1 MDESSGQPPAVWLVG
16 AGVVGREIARAHL
29 RAGCDLRIADSDP
42 AAIRSAVA
50 ELTRDGCLDR
60 AVDAGRLGAGRLGDA
75 LAAAWL
81 HPSADFP
88 SATDPPFVTDRR
100 SAPGGG
106 ETILIESI
114 AERLE
119 VKQAF
124 FRRAEDWFGEQ
135 AAFFTNTSSLRVGAI
150 AGGLGHP
157 ARVAGMHF
165 FMPVTLRPGVE
176 LVAAASTGAETLEVG
191 RRHILRLRRQPIIAR
206 DEPGFIV
213 NRMLAPYLNQSLLLF
228 SEGVS
233 GETLEAA
240 AEEYGM
246 PMSPLELIDWI
257 GTRTA
262 FDAGRA
268 FWQAFPR
275 RLDPAPLLAA
285 MLKRQRLGR
294 ASGGGFYDYDGGTR
308 GDSVSPPAAELASRY
323 RRTGVV
329 PAAREVPPLMA
340 IPMWIE
346 AMLLLRDGVAADWAT
361 IEQAMAAGLGYTR
374 PGRWGEF
381 LDAVGPRRIL
391 ELSQTWRGLDRA
403 VDVSAIEGLAET
415 LRQRPPTGAVAT
427 FASADRSG
435 APAKPA
441 QQGG

>member
-1 MDESSGQPPAVWLVG
+1 MDETTGGPLAVWLVG

-42 AAIRSAVA
+42 AAIRAAVA
-50 ELTRDGCLDR
+50 ELTRDGCLGR
-60 AVDAGRLGAGRLGDA
+60 AVDAGRLGDA
-75 LAAAWL
+75 LAATWVQ
-81 HPSADFP
+81 PPADAP
-88 SATDPPFVTDRR
+88 LAAEAPLAATDSPGTVDRPPNT
-100 SAPGGG
+100 AQGQ
-106 ETILIESI
+106 TILIESI

-124 FRRAEDWFGEQ
+124 FRSAEEWFGEKT
-135 AAFFTNTSSLRVGAI
+135 AFFTNTSSLRVGTI
-150 AGGLGHP
+150 ATGLRRP
-157 ARVAGMHF
+157 QRLAGMHF

-176 LVAAASTGAETLEVG
+176 LVAAAGTAAETLEVG
-191 RRHILRLRRQPIIAR
+191 RRHIRRLGRQPIIAR

-213 NRMLAPYLNQSLLLF
+213 NRMLAPYLNQAMLLF
-228 SEGVS
+228 SEGVG

-294 ASGGGFYDYDGGTR
+294 ASGGGFYDYENGAR
-308 GDSVSPPAAELASRY
+308 SDSVSPLAAELAGRY
-323 RRTGVV
+323 RRTGFA
-329 PAAREVPPLMA
+329 PAARDVPALMA

-346 AMLLLRDGVAADWAT
+346 AMLLLRDGVAEDWET

-374 PGRWGEF
+374 RGRWGEF
-381 LDAVGPRRIL
+381 VDTIGPRRVL

-403 VDVSAIEGLAET
+403 VDVSAIEGLTET
-415 LRQRPPTGAVAT
+415 LRRGLPTGVKTTSA
-427 FASADRSG
+427 ASTRSG
-435 APAKPA
+435 ASTKN
-441 QQGG
+441 G